1 MTTRQRKIVQPDIH
15 YSINELNQEKIILK
29 EVNKYLDENETIS
42 KEIFDLIS
50 NELRTP
56 IVTIKSYIDM
66 LLDDQFGELTEQQ
79 KEKLERI
86 KENTDLL
93 IKFIFQIL
101 EKKESRQ

>member
-50 NELRTP
+50 HELRTP

-66 LLDDQFGELTEQQ
+66 LLNDQFGELTEQQ

-101 EKKESRQ
+101 EKKESRK

>member
-1 MTTRQRKIVQPDIH
+1 MATQKRKIVQANNH
-15 YSINELNQEKIILK
+15 HSINELNQEKIILK
-29 EVNKYLDENETIS
+29 EINKYLDKNETIS
-42 KEIFDLIS
+42 KEIFDSLS
-50 NELRTP
+50 HKLRTP

-66 LLDDQFGELTEQQ
+66 LLNDQFGELTEQQ

-101 EKKESRQ
+101 EKNESRQ